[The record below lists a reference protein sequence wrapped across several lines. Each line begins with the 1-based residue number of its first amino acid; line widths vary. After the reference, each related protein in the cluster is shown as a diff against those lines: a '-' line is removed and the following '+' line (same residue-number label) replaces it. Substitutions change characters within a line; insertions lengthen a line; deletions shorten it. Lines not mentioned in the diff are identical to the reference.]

1 MIQVYL
7 SALNNFIPVRNPE
20 LCKAIDSF
28 TNSEYFRLTAI
39 DPTGRKFY
47 IDFSPSLWNNDNF
60 IDIDGKKFRYCE
72 IEKNPDYV
80 IALVEQEANRCAI
93 EDLSG

>member
-20 LCKAIDSF
+20 LYKTVDSITKA
-28 TNSEYFRLTAI
+28 EYFRLNAI

-47 IDFSPSLWNNDNF
+47 IEFSPLLWNNKNLLLNSH
-60 IDIDGKKFRYCE
+60 E
-72 IEKNPDYV
+72 EKNR
-80 IALVEQEANRCAI
+80 E
-93 EDLSG
+93 

>member
-7 SALNNFIPVRNPE
+7 AAHNNFIPVRNPE

-28 TNSEYFRLTAI
+28 TNAKYFRLNAI

-47 IDFSPSLWNNDNF
+47 IDFSPALWNNDNF
-60 IDIDGKKFRYCE
+60 IDIDGKRFRYCE

-80 IALVEQEANRCAI
+80 IALVEQESTRYAI
-93 EDLSG
+93 EELPG